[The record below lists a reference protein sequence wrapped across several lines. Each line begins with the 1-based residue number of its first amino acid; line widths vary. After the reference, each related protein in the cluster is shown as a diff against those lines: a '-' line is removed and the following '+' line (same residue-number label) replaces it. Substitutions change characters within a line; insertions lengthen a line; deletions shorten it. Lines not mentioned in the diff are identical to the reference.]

1 MLLNSLTVLC
11 QNDITANI
19 STGDTI
25 QTDTIVKIPIN
36 NIRKANV
43 LMLERKYLLDVT
55 TQQDSIICLQVKYI
69 NEQDSIIS
77 GFKNKINE
85 NNRIN
90 EDLKKMYDKER
101 RKTVIFGTTSGILA
115 AVVVT
120 TILINS
126 LK

>member
-1 MLLNSLTVLC
+1 MLLNSLTSLC
-11 QNDITANI
+11 QNNITANI

-25 QTDTIVKIPIN
+25 QADTIVEIPIS

-43 LMLERKYLLDVT
+43 LMLERKSLLNIT
-55 TQQDSIICLQVKYI
+55 TQQDSIICLQVRYI
-69 NEQDSIIS
+69 SEQDSIIS
-77 GFKNKINE
+77 GFKDKVAE

-90 EDLKKMYDKER
+90 EDLKKMYDRER
-101 RKTVIFGTTSGILA
+101 RKTIIFGTTSGVLA

-120 TILINS
+120 TILVNT

>member
-1 MLLNSLTVLC
+1 
-11 QNDITANI
+11 
-19 STGDTI
+19 
-25 QTDTIVKIPIN
+25 
-36 NIRKANV
+36 
-43 LMLERKYLLDVT
+43 MLERKYLLDVT

-69 NEQDSIIS
+69 SEQDSIIS

-101 RKTVIFGTTSGILA
+101 RKTVIFGTTSGVLA
-115 AVVVT
+115 TVVVT

>member
-1 MLLNSLTVLC
+1 MSWC
-11 QNDITANI
+11 QSDTISVI
-19 STGDTI
+19 STGDMI
-25 QTDTIVKIPIN
+25 QSDTIVEVPIN
-36 NIRKANV
+36 SIKKANV
-43 LMLERKYLLDVT
+43 LMLERKSLIAVT
-55 TQQDSIICLQVKYI
+55 TQQDSIICLQEHYI
-69 NEQDSIIS
+69 SEQDSIIV
-77 GFKNKINE
+77 GIKNKITE

-101 RKTVIFGTTSGILA
+101 RKTVVLGTTSGILA